1 MTDFSATL
9 DTGTEFLLQNE
20 KPSAMYFGLPCQV
33 LQHFQL
39 NKNDSQRKCGK
50 LRFQLFL

>member
-20 KPSAMYFGLPCQV
+20 KPSAIYFV